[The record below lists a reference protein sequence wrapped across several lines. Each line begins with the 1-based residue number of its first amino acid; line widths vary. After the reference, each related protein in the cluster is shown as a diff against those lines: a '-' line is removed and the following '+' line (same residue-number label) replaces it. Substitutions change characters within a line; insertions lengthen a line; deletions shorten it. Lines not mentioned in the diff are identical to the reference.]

1 MLSKS
6 EISATE
12 LHIVAERIKLLRQKA
27 SEQAV
32 EIGRELLGVKAR
44 LPHGVFVNWVE
55 RSCEFKIRTAQDLM
69 KLARAA
75 DTNAQLVALMV
86 PSTLRV
92 YLSRT
97 TPADVK
103 NRILSRIEKGER
115 VSRSHLHSAV
125 VAERSKAAF
134 VSVPSRERTDLA
146 DLARVPAPDL
156 LAAGEVS
163 SDLHGDRSR
172 QVAEL
177 LLSRLSPED
186 YENIMDGMTW
196 GVWNRVFVWM
206 RAARRPLHSTEPA
219 PARIAPSLRTAAS
232 DA

>member
-12 LHIVAERIKLLRQKA
+12 LHTVAERIKLLRQKA
-27 SEQAV
+27 SEHAV
-32 EIGRELLGVKAR
+32 EIGRELLRVKAS

-55 RSCEFKIRTAQDLM
+55 RSCDFKIRTAQDLM

-92 YLSRT
+92 YLSKT

-103 NRILSRIEKGER
+103 SRILRRFEKGER

-125 VAERSKAAF
+125 AAERSKAAI
-134 VSVPSRERTDLA
+134 VSVSARNRTDLA
-146 DLARVPAPDL
+146 DLARLPAPDL
-156 LAAGEVS
+156 LAAGEIS
-163 SDLHGDRSR
+163 TDLHGDRSR

-177 LLSRLSPED
+177 LLSRLSRED
-186 YENIMDGMTW
+186 YENIMHGMTW

-206 RAARRPLHSTEPA
+206 RAPRRPLHQAEPA
-219 PARIAPSLRTAAS
+219 PACIAPSLRTATS